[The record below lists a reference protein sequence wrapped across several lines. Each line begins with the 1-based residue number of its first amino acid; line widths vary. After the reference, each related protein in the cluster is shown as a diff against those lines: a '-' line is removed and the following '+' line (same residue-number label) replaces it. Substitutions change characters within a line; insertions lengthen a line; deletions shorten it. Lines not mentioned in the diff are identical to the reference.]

1 MSIFG
6 CTPAQQE
13 ESRDKELLAPI
24 TQQLHAVSTV
34 IDGLR
39 QRVAE
44 LSCECNSRIR
54 DCAVRVIAM
63 EKRLKKI
70 TDPLDSMSNDEL
82 QRVLYILELIKKA
95 QGRKRKARRVT

>member
-1 MSIFG
+1 VPDK
-6 CTPAQQE
+6 T
-13 ESRDKELLAPI
+13 RDNEVLAPI

-39 QRVAE
+39 ERVAE

-54 DCAVRVIAM
+54 DCAVRVREI
-63 EKRLKKI
+63 EHKLHKI
-70 TDPLDSMSNDEL
+70 TGPLESKSNDEL
-82 QRVLYILELIKKA
+82 QRVLYILELIKKD